1 MRRNLTG
8 IKVLQNSQQLV
19 SSTAMAMGTL
29 SCGRI
34 DKAENEKNHGLGY
47 FPERIQYDGE
57 SAFEMVAFADKYTR
71 KKDEGG
77 GCVRK
82 KKDEEGACSVNGS
95 V

>member
-1 MRRNLTG
+1 MRRRLTG

-19 SSTAMAMGTL
+19 SSTAMAMGAL
-29 SCGRI
+29 SCGRN
-34 DKAENEKNHGLGY
+34 DKAENEKNHVFGY
-47 FPERIQYDGE
+47 FAERIQFDGE
-57 SAFEMVAFADKYTR
+57 SAFEMVALSDKYTR

-82 KKDEEGACSVNGS
+82 KGDEEGACSVNGS